1 MAGLT
6 NMPSVWG
13 DLNLPGNNQSNLAGS
28 NQQTLT
34 EQQELER
41 KKKIMSAGSASQ
53 FLSATQLVMGSKT
66 GLSGSVM

>member
-1 MAGLT
+1 VAALT

-13 DLNLPGNNQSNLAGS
+13 DLNLPGNNAGGLPGA

-34 EQQELER
+34 DEQEMAR
-41 KKKIMSAGSASQ
+41 KKKILAASTQNQ

-66 GLSGSVM
+66 GPSSTVM